1 MVEYATTSGGIV
13 VPLPPNKPD
22 YSSNVT
28 EDQGF
33 FGRVG
38 DALQTLTKTA
48 AQYLVNR
55 ELAKLDREDEIKQ
68 AEHLAKLR
76 SKYKLYLIKIYCP
89 LEICYYRIAQR
100 DQTEQ
105 IPVSDSR
112 VRAINEKAS
121 RVVLD
126 WDLEIDNSGPALIQD
141 IILQFKGI

>member
-76 SKYKLYLIKIYCP
+76 KI
-89 LEICYYRIAQR
+89 EGQAQADR
-100 DQTEQ
+100 QNLFLGFDEGQQ
-105 IPVSDSR
+105 
-112 VRAINEKAS
+112 
-121 RVVLD
+121 
-126 WDLEIDNSGPALIQD
+126 
-141 IILQFKGI
+141 KGIVGISSLGAIAMLGTK